1 MTMTTEKTPKTPE
14 KPKAKK
20 QSLIRWNAVIPFAIL
35 CAVAAAYFHFF
46 FDLHL
51 RSAMEWA
58 GYKGVGAEVNIAKVE
73 TSFFKASLHIHKVEI
88 TNAEQPK
95 QNVVE
100 IGDIRWGMSWDA
112 LLRAKILINEAVI
125 ENIQFNTARKRPGKV
140 APPEPPPKPGPG
152 VLEQEAQ
159 RLKEEALAK
168 AQQEYADNM
177 LGDLAA
183 ILGGADA
190 KDQLG
195 KIEGTLASKKKV
207 GEIESNLKEKQKYWD
222 EKLKSLPQGKDIQAL
237 NDRMGKIKTKDFKT
251 PQELQASLKDFDA
264 ILKQGD
270 AYYKQIGSTGQELEK
285 DLKALETDIK
295 SLDGLIKADIKALE
309 TRFRI
314 PSINTKD
321 LTRALFNRYLGKY
334 VAKINH
340 YRALAEKYVPPK
352 YMNKISGGD
361 KGASED
367 EVPIQPHPRE
377 EGISYEFGRKNSYPM
392 FWLKKAAI
400 SSQAG
405 MSPKAGNIRGQIL
418 DITSNQALVGR
429 PTVATINGDFPAD
442 QIKDL
447 LLKLVLDNTQAE
459 SLITYQMAVGSYPI
473 NAAEFVNSPDV
484 KIALSSATGKLNIEG
499 ELQALR
505 NFKMKLN
512 NQFTTAN
519 FDVSAK
525 DGNVN
530 SILKNTFAEL
540 PVITLSGGASGYL
553 PSISFDV
560 TSNLGSE
567 LEKGLRKQVEAKI
580 AEARKQIEEHVN
592 REIGK
597 QREQIDQQVKQ
608 LRAQLDKEVKKVQEQ
623 LTAQKKQIEAKA
635 DQAKKD
641 AEGQA
646 KKQLEKQGK
655 KAVDDL
661 KKKLGF

>member
-1 MTMTTEKTPKTPE
+1 MTTEKTPKV
-14 KPKAKK
+14 KKAKGP
-20 QSLIRWNAVIPFAIL
+20 IRWNAVVPFTIV
-35 CAVAAAYFHFF
+35 CVIIFAYFHFF
-46 FDLHL
+46 FDAHL
-51 RSAMEWA
+51 RTAMEWI

-73 TSFFKASLHIHKVEI
+73 TSFFNASLRIQKIEI
-88 TNAEQPK
+88 TNADKPA
-95 QNVVE
+95 QNVIE

-125 ENIQFNTARKRPGKV
+125 ENIQFNTARKHPGRV

-152 VLEQEAQ
+152 MLEQEAQ
-159 RLKEEALAK
+159 KLKEEALAK

-190 KDQLG
+190 KAQLG

-207 GEIESNLKEKQKYWD
+207 TEIEASLKDKKKYWD
-222 EKLKSLPQGKDIQAL
+222 DKLKTLPQGKDIQAL
-237 NDRMGKIKTKDFKT
+237 NDRLGKIKTKDFKT
-251 PQELQASLKDFDA
+251 PQELQTSLQELDA
-264 ILKQGD
+264 VLKQGD

-285 DLKALETDIK
+285 DLKLIDADIK

-309 TRFRI
+309 AHFRI

-334 VAKINH
+334 IAKVNH
-340 YRALAEKYVPPK
+340 YRAMAEKYLPPK
-352 YMNKISGGD
+352 YANKISG
-361 KGASED
+361 KGGPAEPED
-367 EVPIQPHPRE
+367 IPIQPHPRE
-377 EGISYEFGRKNSYPM
+377 VGVSYEFGRKNSYPL
-392 FWLKKAAI
+392 FWIKKAAI

-418 DITSNQALVGR
+418 DITSNQTLVGR

-447 LLKLVLDNTQAE
+447 LLKLVLDNTKAE
-459 SLITYQMAVGSYPI
+459 SLITYQLAVGSYPI

-484 KIALSSATGKLNIEG
+484 KIALNSATGKLNIDG
-499 ELQALR
+499 ELKALR
-505 NFKMKLN
+505 DFKMNLN

-519 FDVSAK
+519 FEVSAK
-525 DGNVN
+525 DGNIN

-540 PVITLSGGASGYL
+540 PAITLTGGASGYL

-560 TSNLGSE
+560 SSNLGSE

-597 QREQIDQQVKQ
+597 QREQIDKQVKQ
-608 LRAQLDKEVKKVQEQ
+608 LREQLDKEVKKVQEQ
-623 LTAQKKQIEAKA
+623 LNTQKKQVEAKA

-641 AEGQA
+641 AENKA
-646 KKQLEKQGK
+646 KKEVEKQGK
-655 KAVDDL
+655 KTVDDL
-661 KKKLGF
+661 KKRLGL

>member
-1 MTMTTEKTPKTPE
+1 MAETKAPKV
-14 KPKAKK
+14 KIPKGP
-20 QSLIRWNAVIPFAIL
+20 IRWNAVIPFTIICVL
-35 CAVAAAYFHFF
+35 VFAYFHFF
-46 FDLHL
+46 FDMQL
-51 RSAMEWA
+51 RAAMEWA

-73 TSFFKASLHIHKVEI
+73 TSFFNASLRVRGVQVTDTDKP
-88 TNAEQPK
+88 T
-95 QNVVE
+95 QNIIE

-125 ENIQFNTARKRPGKV
+125 ENIQFGTARKYPGKV
-140 APPEPPPKPGPG
+140 APPEPPPKPGPSM
-152 VLEQEAQ
+152 VEQEAQ

-183 ILGGADA
+183 ILGGTDA
-190 KDQLG
+190 KAQLG
-195 KIEGTLASKKKV
+195 KIEGTLASKKKAT
-207 GEIESNLKEKQKYWD
+207 EIEASLKERQTYWN
-222 EKLKSLPQGKDIQAL
+222 EKLKTLPQGKDIQAL
-237 NDRMGKIKTKDFKT
+237 NDRLGKIKTKDFKT
-251 PQELQASLKDFDA
+251 PQELQASLQELDA

-285 DLKALETDIK
+285 DLKKIDADIK
-295 SLDGLIKADIKALE
+295 ELDGLIKADIKALE

-334 VAKINH
+334 MAKINR
-340 YRALAEKYVPPK
+340 YRAMAEKYVPPK
-352 YMNKISGGD
+352 YMNKITGKD
-361 KGASED
+361 KPVD
-367 EVPIQPHPRE
+367 PDDVPIQPHPRE
-377 EGISYEFGRKNSYPM
+377 KGISYEFGRKNSYPL
-392 FWLKKAAI
+392 FWVKKAAI

-405 MSPKAGNIRGQIL
+405 MSPKSGNIRGQIL
-418 DITSNQALVGR
+418 DITSNQALIGR
-429 PTVATINGDFPAD
+429 PTVATLTGDFPVD

-447 LLKLVLDNTQAE
+447 LLKMVIDNTKQD

-473 NAAEFVNSPDV
+473 NTAELVNSPDV
-484 KIALSSATGKLNIEG
+484 KIALNSATGKLNIDG
-499 ELQALR
+499 DLKALR
-505 NFKMKLN
+505 DFKMNLN

-525 DGNVN
+525 DGNIN
-530 SILKNTFAEL
+530 SILKGTFAGL
-540 PVITLSGGASGYL
+540 PVITLTGSASGYL
-553 PSISFDV
+553 PSVSFDV

-580 AEARKQIEEHVN
+580 AEARKQIEEYVN
-592 REIGK
+592 KEIGK
-597 QREQIDQQVKQ
+597 QREQIDKQVKQ
-608 LRAQLDKEVKKVQEQ
+608 IREQFDKEVKKAQDQ
-623 LTAQKKQIEAKA
+623 LNTQKKQAEAKA

-641 AEGQA
+641 AENQG
-646 KKQLEKQGK
+646 KKELEKQGK